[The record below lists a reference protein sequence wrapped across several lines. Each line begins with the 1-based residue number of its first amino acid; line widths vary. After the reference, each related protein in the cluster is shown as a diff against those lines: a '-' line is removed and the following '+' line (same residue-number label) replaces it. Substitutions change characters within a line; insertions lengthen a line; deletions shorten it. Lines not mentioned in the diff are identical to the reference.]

1 MKTADLLR
9 ELENQGWRL
18 DRTRGSH
25 RQFKHRLAKRTLTVP
40 VHGKDIPDVLAKL
53 ILKQARAALDRGR

>member
-1 MKTADLLR
+1 MQ
-9 ELENQGWRL
+9 NQGWRL

-53 ILKQARAALDRGR
+53 ILKQARAALDSGR